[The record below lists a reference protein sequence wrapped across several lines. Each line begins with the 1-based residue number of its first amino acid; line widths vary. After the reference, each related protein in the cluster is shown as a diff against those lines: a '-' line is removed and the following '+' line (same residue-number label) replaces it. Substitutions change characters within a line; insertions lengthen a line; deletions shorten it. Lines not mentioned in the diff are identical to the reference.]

1 MNTIATQSYENGSDL
16 TVAALY
22 HFTNLNN
29 LQDKQSDLEIICK
42 NNSILGTLLL
52 ATEGING
59 TIAGSTQGI
68 QIVVDHIKNWE
79 EISDLELKYSFSS
92 HQNFN
97 RLKIKIKDEIV
108 TMGKGDINVKEESG
122 TYVDPKD
129 WNNLI
134 SQEDVIVID
143 ARNEY
148 EVSMGQFSGA
158 IDPKTDTFRQFPNWA
173 DQLSRDS
180 DTPKKVAMY
189 CTGGIR
195 CEKASSYMKTLGFDE
210 VFHLKGGILKYLE
223 VIPEEESLWSGEC
236 FVFDDRVSLVHGLE
250 EGEYSLCYGCQDP
263 VSPKDRNSDLY
274 EAGVSCPSC
283 YNTLSEQKKNNLRE
297 REKQFRLAQERG
309 QFHLGD
315 KSNSKKRYERRKKN
329 NFQN

>member
-1 MNTIATQSYENGSDL
+1 MNTQSTQSYEDGADL
-16 TVAALY
+16 LVAALY
-22 HFTNLNN
+22 HFTKLTNL
-29 LQDKQSDLEIICK
+29 DEKQVALEQICK
-42 NNSILGTLLL
+42 SNSILGTLLL
-52 ATEGING
+52 ADEGING
-59 TIAGSTQGI
+59 TIAGNKNG
-68 QIVVDHIKNWE
+68 IKNVVNYISEWP
-79 EISDLELKYSFSS
+79 EISELELKYSFSS

-97 RLKIKIKDEIV
+97 RLKVRIKDEIV
-108 TMGKGDINVKEESG
+108 TMGKGDINVKEHSG

-129 WNNLI
+129 WNELI
-134 SQEDVIVID
+134 ARDDVILID

-148 EVSMGQFSGA
+148 EVAMGQFEGA
-158 IDPKTDTFRQFPNWA
+158 IDPKTDTFRQFPSWA
-173 DQLSRDS
+173 DQLNQQPDS
-180 DTPKKVAMY
+180 PKKVAMY

-223 VIPEEESLWSGEC
+223 VVPEEESLWEGEC

-263 VSPKDRNSDLY
+263 VSPKDRESEFY

-283 YNTLSEQKKNNLRE
+283 HNTLSEQKKINLRE

-309 QFHLGD
+309 QYHLGD
-315 KSNSKKRYERRKKN
+315 KSNSKKRYERRSKK
-329 NFQN
+329 

>member
-1 MNTIATQSYENGSDL
+1 MNTPSTQSYKDGADL
-16 TVAALY
+16 LVAALY
-22 HFTNLNN
+22 HFTKLTNL
-29 LQDKQSDLEIICK
+29 DEKQVALEQICK
-42 NNSILGTLLL
+42 SNSILGTLLL
-52 ATEGING
+52 ADEGING
-59 TIAGSTQGI
+59 TIAGNKDG
-68 QIVVDHIKNWE
+68 IKNVVNYISEWP
-79 EISDLELKYSFSS
+79 EISELELKYSFSS

-97 RLKIKIKDEIV
+97 RLKVRIKDEIV
-108 TMGKGDINVKEESG
+108 TMGKGDINVQEESG

-148 EVSMGQFSGA
+148 EVSMGQFAGA

-173 DQLSRDS
+173 DQLNQQPDF
-180 DTPKKVAMY
+180 PKKVAMY

-223 VIPEEESLWSGEC
+223 VVPEEESLWEGEC

-263 VSPKDRNSDLY
+263 VSPKDRESEFY

-283 YNTLSEQKKNNLRE
+283 HNTLSEQKKINLRE

-309 QFHLGD
+309 QYHLGD
-315 KSNSKKRYERRKKN
+315 KSNSKKRYERRSKK
-329 NFQN
+329 

>member
-1 MNTIATQSYENGSDL
+1 MNTVATQSYKNGSDL

-29 LQDKQSDLEIICK
+29 LLDKQSDLEIISK

-79 EISDLELKYSFSS
+79 EISDLELKYSLSS

-129 WNNLI
+129 WNKLI

-143 ARNEY
+143 TRNEY
-148 EVSMGQFSGA
+148 EVSMGQFAGA

-173 DQLSRDS
+173 DQLNRNS

-195 CEKASSYMKTLGFDE
+195 CEKASSYMKRLGFDE

-263 VSPKDRNSDLY
+263 VSPKDRKSDLY

-315 KSNSKKRYERRKKN
+315 KSNSKKRYERRKKK
-329 NFQN
+329 

>member
-1 MNTIATQSYENGSDL
+1 MNTPSTQSYEDGADL
-16 TVAALY
+16 LVAALY
-22 HFTNLNN
+22 HFTKLTNL
-29 LQDKQSDLEIICK
+29 DEKQVALEQICK
-42 NNSILGTLLL
+42 SNSILGTLLL
-52 ATEGING
+52 ADEGING
-59 TIAGSTQGI
+59 TIAGNKNG
-68 QIVVDHIKNWE
+68 IKNVVNYISEWP
-79 EISDLELKYSFSS
+79 EISELELKYSFSS

-97 RLKIKIKDEIV
+97 RLKVRIKDEIV
-108 TMGKGDINVKEESG
+108 TMGKGDINVKEHSG

-129 WNNLI
+129 WNELI
-134 SQEDVIVID
+134 ARDDVILID

-148 EVSMGQFSGA
+148 EVAMGQFEGA
-158 IDPKTDTFRQFPNWA
+158 IDPKTDTFRQFPSWA
-173 DQLSRDS
+173 DQLNQQPDS
-180 DTPKKVAMY
+180 PKKVAMY

-223 VIPEEESLWSGEC
+223 VVPEEESLWEGEC

-263 VSPKDRNSDLY
+263 VSPKDRESEFY

-283 YNTLSEQKKNNLRE
+283 HNTLSEQKKINLRE

-309 QFHLGD
+309 QYHLGD
-315 KSNSKKRYERRKKN
+315 KSNSKKRYERRSKK
-329 NFQN
+329 

>member
-1 MNTIATQSYENGSDL
+1 
-16 TVAALY
+16 
-22 HFTNLNN
+22 
-29 LQDKQSDLEIICK
+29 
-42 NNSILGTLLL
+42 
-52 ATEGING
+52 
-59 TIAGSTQGI
+59 
-68 QIVVDHIKNWE
+68 
-79 EISDLELKYSFSS
+79 
-92 HQNFN
+92 
-97 RLKIKIKDEIV
+97 
-108 TMGKGDINVKEESG
+108 MGKGDINVKEESG

-315 KSNSKKRYERRKKN
+315 KSNSKKRYERRKKK
-329 NFQN
+329 

>member
-1 MNTIATQSYENGSDL
+1 MNTPSTQSYEDGADL
-16 TVAALY
+16 LVAALY
-22 HFTNLNN
+22 HFTKLTNL
-29 LQDKQSDLEIICK
+29 DEKQVALEEICK
-42 NNSILGTLLL
+42 SNSILGTLLL
-52 ATEGING
+52 ADEGING
-59 TIAGSTQGI
+59 TIAGNKNG
-68 QIVVDHIKNWE
+68 IKNVVNYISEWP
-79 EISDLELKYSFSS
+79 EISELELKYSFSS

-97 RLKIKIKDEIV
+97 RLKVRIKDEIV
-108 TMGKGDINVKEESG
+108 TMGKGNINVKEHSG

-129 WNNLI
+129 WNELI
-134 SQEDVIVID
+134 ARDDVILID

-148 EVSMGQFSGA
+148 EVAMGQFEGA
-158 IDPKTDTFRQFPNWA
+158 IDPKTDTFRQFPSWA
-173 DQLSRDS
+173 DQLNQQPDS
-180 DTPKKVAMY
+180 PKKVAMY

-223 VIPEEESLWSGEC
+223 VVPEEESLWEGEC

-263 VSPKDRNSDLY
+263 VSPKDRESEFY

-283 YNTLSEQKKNNLRE
+283 HNTLSEQKKINLRE

-309 QFHLGD
+309 QYHLGD
-315 KSNSKKRYERRKKN
+315 KSNSKKRYERRSKK
-329 NFQN
+329 

>member
-1 MNTIATQSYENGSDL
+1 MNTISTQSYENGSDL
-16 TVAALY
+16 SVAALY
-22 HFTNLNN
+22 HFTNLNK

-148 EVSMGQFSGA
+148 EVSMGQFAGA

-315 KSNSKKRYERRKKN
+315 KSNSKKRYERRKKK
-329 NFQN
+329 

>member
-1 MNTIATQSYENGSDL
+1 MNTVATQSYENGSDL

-29 LQDKQSDLEIICK
+29 LLDKQSDLEIICK

-79 EISDLELKYSFSS
+79 EISDLELKYSLSS

-129 WNNLI
+129 WNKLI

-143 ARNEY
+143 TRNEY
-148 EVSMGQFSGA
+148 EVSMGQFAGA

-173 DQLSRDS
+173 DQLNRNS

-195 CEKASSYMKTLGFDE
+195 CEKASSYMKRLGFDE

-263 VSPKDRNSDLY
+263 VSPKDRKSDLY

-315 KSNSKKRYERRKKN
+315 KSNSKKRYERRKKK
-329 NFQN
+329 

>member
-1 MNTIATQSYENGSDL
+1 MNTPSTQSYEDGADL
-16 TVAALY
+16 LVAALY
-22 HFTNLNN
+22 HFTKLTNL
-29 LQDKQSDLEIICK
+29 DEKQVALEQICK
-42 NNSILGTLLL
+42 SNSILGTLLL
-52 ATEGING
+52 ADEGING
-59 TIAGSTQGI
+59 TIAGNKDG
-68 QIVVDHIKNWE
+68 IKNVVNYISEWP
-79 EISDLELKYSFSS
+79 EISELELKYSFSS

-97 RLKIKIKDEIV
+97 RLKVRIKDEIV
-108 TMGKGDINVKEESG
+108 TMGKGDINVKEHSG

-129 WNNLI
+129 WNELI
-134 SQEDVIVID
+134 ARDDVILID

-148 EVSMGQFSGA
+148 EVAMGQFEGA
-158 IDPKTDTFRQFPNWA
+158 IDPKTDTFRQFPSWA
-173 DQLSRDS
+173 DQLNQQPDS
-180 DTPKKVAMY
+180 PKKVAMY

-223 VIPEEESLWSGEC
+223 VVPEEESLWEGEC

-263 VSPKDRNSDLY
+263 VSPKDRESEFY

-283 YNTLSEQKKNNLRE
+283 HNTLSEQKKINLRE

-309 QFHLGD
+309 QYHLGD
-315 KSNSKKRYERRKKN
+315 KSNSKKRYERRSKK
-329 NFQN
+329 

>member
-263 VSPKDRNSDLY
+263 GSPKDRNSDLY

-283 YNTLSEQKKNNLRE
+283 YNTLSEQKKNNL
-297 REKQFRLAQERG
+297 KIT
-309 QFHLGD
+309 
-315 KSNSKKRYERRKKN
+315 
-329 NFQN
+329 

>member
-173 DQLSRDS
+173 DQLTRDS

-315 KSNSKKRYERRKKN
+315 KSNSKKRYERRKKK
-329 NFQN
+329 

>member
-134 SQEDVIVID
+134 SQEDVIIID

-263 VSPKDRNSDLY
+263 VSPKDRKSDLY

-315 KSNSKKRYERRKKN
+315 KSNSKKRYERRKKK
-329 NFQN
+329 

>member
-68 QIVVDHIKNWE
+68 QIAVDHIKNWE

-315 KSNSKKRYERRKKN
+315 KSNSKKRYERRKKK
-329 NFQN
+329 

>member
-1 MNTIATQSYENGSDL
+1 MNTPSTQSYEDGADL
-16 TVAALY
+16 LVAALY
-22 HFTNLNN
+22 HFTKLTNL
-29 LQDKQSDLEIICK
+29 DEKQVALEQICK
-42 NNSILGTLLL
+42 SNSILGTLLL
-52 ATEGING
+52 ADEGING
-59 TIAGSTQGI
+59 TIAGNKDG
-68 QIVVDHIKNWE
+68 IKNVVNYISEWS
-79 EISDLELKYSFSS
+79 EISELELKYSFSS

-97 RLKIKIKDEIV
+97 RLKVRIKDEIV
-108 TMGKGDINVKEESG
+108 TMGKGDINVKEHSG

-129 WNNLI
+129 WNELI
-134 SQEDVIVID
+134 ARDDVILID

-148 EVSMGQFSGA
+148 EVAMGQFEGA
-158 IDPKTDTFRQFPNWA
+158 IDPKTDTFRQFPSWA
-173 DQLSRDS
+173 DQLNQQPDS
-180 DTPKKVAMY
+180 PKKVAMY

-223 VIPEEESLWSGEC
+223 VVPEEESLWEGEC

-263 VSPKDRNSDLY
+263 VSPKDRESEFY

-283 YNTLSEQKKNNLRE
+283 HNTLSEQKKINLRE

-309 QFHLGD
+309 QYHLGD
-315 KSNSKKRYERRKKN
+315 KSNSKKRYERRSKK
-329 NFQN
+329 

>member
-29 LQDKQSDLEIICK
+29 LLDKQSDLEIICK

-143 ARNEY
+143 TRNEY
-148 EVSMGQFSGA
+148 EVSMGQFEGA

-173 DQLSRDS
+173 DQLNRNS

-315 KSNSKKRYERRKKN
+315 KSNSKKRYERRKKK
-329 NFQN
+329 

>member
-1 MNTIATQSYENGSDL
+1 MNTPSTQSYKDGADL
-16 TVAALY
+16 LVAALY
-22 HFTNLNN
+22 HFTKLTNL
-29 LQDKQSDLEIICK
+29 DEKQVALEQICK
-42 NNSILGTLLL
+42 SNSILGTLLL
-52 ATEGING
+52 ADEGING
-59 TIAGSTQGI
+59 TIAGNKDG
-68 QIVVDHIKNWE
+68 IKNVVNYISEWP
-79 EISDLELKYSFSS
+79 EISELELKYSFSS

-97 RLKIKIKDEIV
+97 RLKVRIKDEIV
-108 TMGKGDINVKEESG
+108 TMGKGDINVQEESG

-129 WNNLI
+129 WNELI
-134 SQEDVIVID
+134 ARDDVILID

-148 EVSMGQFSGA
+148 EVAMGQFEGA

-173 DQLSRDS
+173 DQLNQQPDF
-180 DTPKKVAMY
+180 PKKVAMY

-223 VIPEEESLWSGEC
+223 VVPEEESLWEGEC

-263 VSPKDRNSDLY
+263 VSPKDRESEFY

-283 YNTLSEQKKNNLRE
+283 HNTLSEQKKINLRE

-309 QFHLGD
+309 QYHLGD
-315 KSNSKKRYERRKKN
+315 KSNSKKRYERRSKK
-329 NFQN
+329 